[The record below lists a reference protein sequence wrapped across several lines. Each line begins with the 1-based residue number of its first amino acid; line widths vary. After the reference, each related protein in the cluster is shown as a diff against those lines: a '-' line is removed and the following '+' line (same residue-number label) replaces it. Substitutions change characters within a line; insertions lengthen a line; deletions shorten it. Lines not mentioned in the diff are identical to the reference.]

1 MTLGYLLLIGDIV
14 RNAFGSTLHMRWPS
28 SFLRDWRDA
37 AIVILIGSV
46 MSPLLAGEARA
57 ERWCLSAIEF
67 AQPVFVVNP
76 GHDEPEPGQA
86 VPPRLEPIEG
96 MELEIS
102 LAQPGWLNVQGHVGF
117 QQEDGTPACSKRN
130 YVLRYMTGV
139 DVVLNGRRVAGTL
152 STANWDRAEH
162 YHDMTFAATVDVDAG
177 SHIVAVRGVQIA
189 KNGGRNSCKVYY
201 KARQYSGVT
210 VQVFQPC

>member
-1 MTLGYLLLIGDIV
+1 M
-14 RNAFGSTLHMRWPS
+14 RNVFGLMVNFPGAIWRPS
-28 SFLRDWRDA
+28 SPRSWLNV

-46 MSPLLAGEARA
+46 MGAQLAREARA
-57 ERWCLSAIEF
+57 DRWCLSAIEF

-102 LAQPGWLNVQGHVGF
+102 LAESGWLNVQGHVGF
-117 QQEDGTPACSKRN
+117 QQEDGTPACSQRK

-139 DVVLNGRRVAGTL
+139 DVTLNGRRVDGTL
-152 STANWDRAEH
+152 STANWNRAEH
-162 YHDMTFAATVDVDAG
+162 YCPD
-177 SHIVAVRGVQIA
+177 SEVRCKSWIWSVRVQ
-189 KNGGRNSCKVYY
+189 KR
-201 KARQYSGVT
+201 
-210 VQVFQPC
+210 

>member
-1 MTLGYLLLIGDIV
+1 M
-14 RNAFGSTLHMRWPS
+14 RNVFGSTVNFPGVIRRS
-28 SFLRDWRDA
+28 SWSARSWLKV

-46 MSPLLAGEARA
+46 MGAQLAREARA
-57 ERWCLSAIEF
+57 DRWCLSAIEF

-102 LAQPGWLNVQGHVGF
+102 LAEPGWLNVQGHVGF
-117 QQEDGTPACSKRN
+117 QQEDGTAACSQRK

-139 DVVLNGRRVAGTL
+139 DVTLNGSRVDGTL
-152 STANWDRAEH
+152 STANWNRAEH

-177 SHIVAVRGVQIA
+177 SHVVAVRGVQIA
-189 KNGGRNSCKVYY
+189 KNGGRSSCEVYY
-201 KARQYSGVT
+201 KSREYSGVT